1 MQKKIFIIT
10 GESSGDKIASYIIN
24 HIKKKKSN
32 IEFLAIGGE
41 NIKSQGVNCI
51 FDIKDIA
58 FMGFVD
64 VLKNIFF
71 IKKKFDFTVK
81 KILEFKPDIIFS
93 IDSPD
98 FSFRVLKRIKNTNS
112 NIKTIHLVAPQVWAW
127 RENRKNFLNKFID
140 HLLLLFP
147 FEKKYFDG
155 VVKNSFVGHPFFDFS
170 VFKINEIK
178 QSNNKKYFT
187 LCPGSRNSELKIFMP
202 IFIEVMRKINL
213 NSNFIFHFPTI
224 ENNKNLITNY
234 LRKSGISNFIITTTE
249 SDKNFYIQNSILS
262 VSKSGTITLD
272 ICKNKCPLVVVYKT
286 SWLNYLLIK
295 PFIKI
300 KFGNILNIIA
310 QKEIIPELIQEKCN
324 SDVIY
329 KKVKEFI
336 DDESL
341 RNEVVAQYTKILET
355 IIVPDSLEKIS
366 NYIVE

>member
-1 MQKKIFIIT
+1 
-10 GESSGDKIASYIIN
+10 
-24 HIKKKKSN
+24 
-32 IEFLAIGGE
+32 
-41 NIKSQGVNCI
+41 
-51 FDIKDIA
+51 
-58 FMGFVD
+58 
-64 VLKNIFF
+64 
-71 IKKKFDFTVK
+71 
-81 KILEFKPDIIFS
+81 
-93 IDSPD
+93 
-98 FSFRVLKRIKNTNS
+98 
-112 NIKTIHLVAPQVWAW
+112 
-127 RENRKNFLNKFID
+127 
-140 HLLLLFP
+140 
-147 FEKKYFDG
+147 
-155 VVKNSFVGHPFFDFS
+155 
-170 VFKINEIK
+170 
-178 QSNNKKYFT
+178 
-187 LCPGSRNSELKIFMP
+187 MP

-234 LRKSGISNFIITTTE
+234 LQKSGISNFIITTTE

-272 ICKNKCPLVVVYKT
+272 ICKNKCPLIVVYKT

-295 PFIKI
+295 PFIKT

-324 SDVIY
+324 SDFIY

-341 RNEVVAQYTKILET
+341 RNEVVAQYIKILET